1 MESSKQFFCH
11 TCKRTF
17 NKVVLSEDDEV
28 TCNTC
33 GEYFVELIEDSAHLQ
48 QLTNIYKE
56 ETKENANA

>member
-33 GEYFVELIEDSAHLQ
+33 GEYFVELIEDSPHLQ
-48 QLTNIYKE
+48 QLFNIYKE
-56 ETKENANA
+56 ETKENANV